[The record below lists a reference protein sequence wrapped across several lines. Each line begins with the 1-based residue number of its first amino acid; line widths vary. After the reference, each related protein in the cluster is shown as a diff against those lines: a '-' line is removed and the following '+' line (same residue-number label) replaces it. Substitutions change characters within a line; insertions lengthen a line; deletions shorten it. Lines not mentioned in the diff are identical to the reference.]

1 MHLIALHDSVG
12 SGNPLGVLNLRP
24 VRGSGQ
30 GQGQNFRLSNETVLK
45 LIGKKQKDDTRLIL
59 RLAKQKENNPNYGK
73 LNVVSTHITLKI
85 RHKETNRITVS
96 SSLSKAVKELN
107 TTSKTLK
114 SYIKDPTLLICEF

>member
-24 VRGSGQ
+24 VRGS

-114 SYIKDPTLLICEF
+114 SYIKDPTLLRCAF